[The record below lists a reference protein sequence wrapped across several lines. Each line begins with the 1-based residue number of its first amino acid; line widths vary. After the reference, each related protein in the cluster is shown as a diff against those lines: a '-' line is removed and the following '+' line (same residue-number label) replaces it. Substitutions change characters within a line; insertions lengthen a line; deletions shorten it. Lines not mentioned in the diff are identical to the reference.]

1 MRAVVQRVLSA
12 SVAVSGETVGQIG
25 PGVCVLVG
33 VATGDTERDAE
44 RLASKVAA
52 LRIFDDGEG
61 KMNLSVLDLGYSLL
75 AISQFTLLGDAR
87 SGNRPGFSQ
96 AMEPTLARVLFEAFC
111 EACRK
116 LGLTVETGRFREH
129 MQVAL
134 VNNGPVTILLDSER
148 QF

>member
-33 VATGDTERDAE
+33 VATGDNERDAE

-52 LRIFDDGEG
+52 LRIFEDGEG
-61 KMNLSVLDLGYSLL
+61 KMNLSVLELGYSLL
-75 AISQFTLLGDAR
+75 AISQFTLLGDVR

-96 AMEPTLARVLFEAFC
+96 AMEPTLARVLFEVFC

-134 VNNGPVTILLDSER
+134 VNNGPVTILLDTQR

>member
-12 SVAVSGETVGQIG
+12 SVAVAGETVGKIG

-33 VATGDTERDAE
+33 VATGDNERDAE

-52 LRIFDDGEG
+52 LRIFEDAEG
-61 KMNLSVLDLGYSLL
+61 KMNLSALDLGYSLL

-87 SGNRPGFSQ
+87 GGNRPGFSQ
-96 AMEPTLARVLFEAFC
+96 AMEPSLARVRFETFC
-111 EACRK
+111 AACRK
-116 LGLTVETGRFREH
+116 LGLAVETGRFREH

-134 VNNGPVTILLDSER
+134 VNNGPVTILLDTQR